1 MAFHLHHKEWE
12 WSNHSGI
19 FSFSTVGEDPVRV
32 RVRNQR
38 HRLPGH
44 VLPAQ
49 PDEHDG
55 RFLRLRGQRPG
66 LLPPPHDPPVQLRG
80 PLLSTVSTRAGRK
93 PRRRPHPLPEG
104 PILCCVAPSL
114 QRIRGDGVD
123 SGHHRLVQPLRFKNL
138 HFGAGD
144 GRAAAAGCLP
154 LRTPLRSLCAHFCI
168 LKKNKTKKR

>member
-1 MAFHLHHKEWE
+1 MSFHLHHKEWE

-19 FSFSTVGEDPVRV
+19 FSFSTVGEDPVWV

-55 RFLRLRGQRPG
+55 RLLRLRGQRSG

-80 PLLSTVSTRAGRK
+80 ALLFTVSTRARRK
-93 PRRRPHPLPEG
+93 LCWHALSWG
-104 PILCCVAPSL
+104 SILCCVPSL
-114 QRIRGDGVD
+114 QRICGDGVNG
-123 SGHHRLVQPLRFKNL
+123 GHHRLVQSLRFKNL
-138 HFGAGD
+138 HFSVSD

-168 LKKNKTKKR
+168 LKKKKVKF